1 MKRYVLLSVAAL
13 AFLSCQDANK
23 PVGTAPAA
31 PLFAI
36 YDGANGCEAGDPC
49 EHFYLLPPI
58 VRNPRYSG
66 KFNPYLRPS
75 IQIFATPELS
85 QASLPDLS
93 CEFLAMDR
101 EPIASFDNLT
111 ADPDGELYAASW
123 QTGVDN
129 NVSDDTVHRG
139 CWFLAET
146 VTGFRDFLPQSNKDD
161 LPRHPERAPEYAF
174 ENGSTVPLKARY
186 EFGVLCDEDA
196 GDCGEGVLTADG
208 GLVVTER
215 AYAGIQ
221 ATTTSGDVTIIVQE
235 VACPTDPNGKVK
247 HADLDLSQYGPC
259 YDIDTYPSG
268 QQATLS
274 DAVSGVCLDISSG
287 YPLKPEQDDLLQLH
301 HKRSDGSWEALAT
314 AAAPFLACEGAVGAA
329 SSNPVVRFAKAGARV
344 LVPFLFPSPLHA
356 RHLGLGGRGQT
367 SESPLVWALPAQ
379 MEIVEETN
387 NQAAPVGEAV
397 LNAPAVRVL
406 DAGFPQHVPP
416 IPQQP
421 VEGVTV
427 RFSVISPYGSD
438 VVPDYLEDGI
448 KVTTDEFGIARVD
461 SWTMGLPNPNLLEA
475 AGYGIGAIGLTGV
488 FSEHGQPDE
497 DVVIILPDG
506 ASITGGSA
514 PLVFTGTGVVTLLPQ
529 FLTWEHGTLYDGQLI
544 APAVQVLVTAE
555 DGSTPIPGV
564 SVTLQAYNNN
574 GTPAEL
580 SGGESILTGPDG
592 VATFDNLILNS
603 PGAYRW
609 EATAYLEGADPE
621 TVVIE
626 SGKFHIKPFK
636 N

>member
-1 MKRYVLLSVAAL
+1 MKRFVLLALAAF
-13 AFLSCQDANK
+13 AFLSCQDTST
-23 PVGTAPAA
+23 PIVTDSTA

-36 YDGANGCEAGDPC
+36 YDGANDCGPGEPC

-58 VRNPRYSG
+58 VRSPNFGG

-75 IQIFATPELS
+75 IKIFATPELS
-85 QASLPDLS
+85 QASPPALS

-101 EPIASFDNLT
+101 DPIASFDHLT
-111 ADPDGELYAASW
+111 ADVAGELYAASW

-129 NVSDDTVHRG
+129 NVADDTVHRG
-139 CWFLAET
+139 CWFLEET
-146 VTGFRDFLPQSNKDD
+146 VTGFRDFLPQSSKDD
-161 LPRHPERAPEYAF
+161 LPRHPEREPEYAF

-186 EFGVLCDEDA
+186 EYGVLCDEVE

-208 GLVVTER
+208 GLVVTES
-215 AYAGIQ
+215 AHAGIQ
-221 ATTTSGDVTIIVQE
+221 ATSTSGDVTIIVQE
-235 VACPTDPNGKVK
+235 VACPTDPKGKVK
-247 HADLDLSQYGPC
+247 YADLDLSQYGPC
-259 YDIDTYPSG
+259 YDIDTYPPG

-274 DAVSGVCLDISSG
+274 DAVSGVCLDISTG

-301 HKRSDGSWEALAT
+301 HKRSDGSWEALAN

-329 SSNPVVRFAKAGARV
+329 NSNPVVQFAKASMKV
-344 LVPFLFPSPLHA
+344 LVPFLFPSSLHA
-356 RHLGLGGRGQT
+356 VHLGLGGRGQT
-367 SESPLVWALPAQ
+367 SESPLVWAVPAQ

-387 NQAAPVGEAV
+387 NQAAPVGDAV
-397 LNAPAVRVL
+397 LNAPAVRVI
-406 DAGFPQHVPP
+406 DAGFPNHVPP

-427 RFSVISPYGSD
+427 RFSVISPDGSD
-438 VVPDYLEDGI
+438 VSPDYLEDGI

-475 AGYGIGAIGLTGV
+475 AGYGIGVIGVTGV
-488 FSEHGQPDE
+488 FSEHGQLDE
-497 DVVIILPDG
+497 DVVIIPTDQ
-506 ASITGGSA
+506 ASITDGSA
-514 PLVFTGTGVVTLLPQ
+514 PLVFTGTGIVTLLPQ
-529 FLTWEHGTLYDGQLI
+529 FLPWEPGTLYDGQI
-544 APAVQVLVTAE
+544 IVPAVQVLVTAE
-555 DGSTPIPGV
+555 DGITPIPGV
-564 SVTLQAYNNN
+564 NVSLLAYNNN

-592 VATFDNLILNS
+592 VASFDNLILNS

-609 EATAYLEGADPE
+609 EATAYLEGADPD
-621 TVVIE
+621 TIVIE
-626 SGKFHIKPFK
+626 SGKFHIKPL